1 MEKSCKIKIC
11 VNPEENSV
19 FITWDDSSFENRIER
34 AYVLVYDGAGN
45 GTRFDIN
52 SGSSQVTVTGLEPDT
67 FYRAILVTRE
77 KDNNQNYQDVYEFTF
92 TTSGNCGTEYG
103 IMDVN
108 HDNTM
113 DVNDVTAIQ
122 MFLGNMSQEIFDQA
136 LADVDG
142 DGSITIKDATEI
154 QCILGSSY

>member
-19 FITWDDSSFENRIER
+19 FITWDESSFENRIEG
-34 AYVLVYDGAGN
+34 AYVVVYDGAGN
-45 GTRFDIN
+45 ATRFGIN

-92 TTSGNCGTEYG
+92 TTSGNCGTE
-103 IMDVN
+103 
-108 HDNTM
+108 
-113 DVNDVTAIQ
+113 
-122 MFLGNMSQEIFDQA
+122 
-136 LADVDG
+136 
-142 DGSITIKDATEI
+142 
-154 QCILGSSY
+154 

>member
-19 FITWDDSSFENRIER
+19 FITWDESDFENRIEG
-34 AYVLVYDGAGN
+34 AYVVVYDGAGN
-45 GTRFDIN
+45 ATRFDIN

-108 HDNTM
+108 
-113 DVNDVTAIQ
+113 DVTAIQ
-122 MFLGNMSQEIFDQA
+122 MFIGNMSQGIFDQA
-136 LADVDG
+136 LADVNG

>member
-11 VNPEENSV
+11 VNAEENSA
-19 FITWDDSSFENRIER
+19 FLTWDESDFENRIEG
-34 AYVLVYDGAGN
+34 AYVVVYDGAGN

-77 KDNNQNYQDVYEFTF
+77 KGSSRNYQDVYEFTF

-108 HDNTM
+108 HDNTV

-122 MFLGNMSQEIFDQA
+122 MFLGNMSQGIFDQA
-136 LADVDG
+136 LADVNG

>member
-19 FITWDDSSFENRIER
+19 FITWDESSFENRIEG
-34 AYVLVYDGAGN
+34 AYVVVYDGAGN

-108 HDNTM
+108 HDNTV

-122 MFLGNMSQEIFDQA
+122 MFLGNMSQRVFDQA
-136 LADVDG
+136 LADVNG

>member
-19 FITWDDSSFENRIER
+19 FITWDESDFENRIEG
-34 AYVLVYDGAGN
+34 AYVVVYDGAGN

-108 HDNTM
+108 HDNTV

-122 MFLGNMSQEIFDQA
+122 MFLGNMSQGIFDQA